1 MRFGFFGFLIG
12 FAIFPQDGQ
21 AQSAVQTA
29 DGAVLRGLDKVS
41 GDIQDFPL
49 RAGSSFDLGALN
61 VALSECR
68 YPVDNPMGDAFA
80 YITISEDPLQPP
92 VFMGWM
98 VASSPALNPLDH
110 RRYDVW
116 VLRCAMSEAST
127 E

>member
-12 FAIFPQDGQ
+12 FAIFAQDGQ

-29 DGAVLRGLDKVS
+29 DGALLRGLDKVS

-98 VASSPALNPLDH
+98 VRDIFSFPMLGGLKRLGIPLNRSASI
-110 RRYDVW
+110 
-116 VLRCAMSEAST
+116 
-127 E
+127 

>member
-12 FAIFPQDGQ
+12 FAIFAQVGQ
-21 AQSAVQTA
+21 AQSSVQIA

-49 RAGSSFDLGALN
+49 RAGSSFDLGTLN

-80 YITISEDPLQPP
+80 YITIFEDPLQPP
-92 VFMGWM
+92 VFMGWT

>member
-12 FAIFPQDGQ
+12 FTIFAQVGQ
-21 AQSAVQTA
+21 AQSSVQTA
-29 DGAVLRGLDKVS
+29 DGAVLRGLAKVS

-49 RAGSSFDLGALN
+49 RAGSSFELGALN

-68 YPVDNPMGDAFA
+68 YPLDNPMGDAFA

-92 VFMGWM
+92 AFMGWM